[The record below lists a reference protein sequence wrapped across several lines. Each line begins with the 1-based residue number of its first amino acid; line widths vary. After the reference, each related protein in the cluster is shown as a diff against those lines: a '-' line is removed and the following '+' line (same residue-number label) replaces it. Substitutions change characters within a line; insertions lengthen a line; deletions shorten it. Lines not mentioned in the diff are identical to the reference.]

1 MMEPKDL
8 MAVKED
14 EISMQI
20 FDFINF
26 VNKDNDKVLIFLVEF
41 EYDNLV
47 KSYYIQESK
56 VRFGIACEV

>member
-26 VNKDNDKVLIFLVEF
+26 VNKDNYKVLIFLVEF

-56 VRFGIACEV
+56 VRFGITCEV

>member
-14 EISMQI
+14 EISMQT

-47 KSYYIQESK
+47 KSYYIQESE
-56 VRFGIACEV
+56 VRFGITCEV